1 MSISSSYCSLSHL
14 LVAQQAQCASF
25 SETTA
30 DLILMVMVMGDC
42 LKTVSEMI
50 ESFWEEATAELVGS
64 LGGDSGDSK

>member
-1 MSISSSYCSLSHL
+1 MSLSSSYCSLSHL

-50 ESFWEEATAELVGS
+50 ESFWEEAAELVSS
-64 LGGDSGDSK
+64 LGDDSGDSK

>member
-1 MSISSSYCSLSHL
+1 
-14 LVAQQAQCASF
+14 
-25 SETTA
+25 
-30 DLILMVMVMGDC
+30 MVLVMGGGY